1 MKRGHTIQL
10 LALLAWLG
18 PSLAFAQTGL
28 MPPPSDRSVS
38 DFLGTMFGELVRMAG
53 GTATGGDSFG
63 PIVAQFNE
71 AVLLLGA
78 ILLAYTLVAGTMQTA
93 HDGEVLGKKWSSMW
107 LPLRTALGI
116 AAIVPIKGYC
126 MAQVVVMWLT
136 LQGVGIADSVWAAY
150 AQSAS
155 VNEAITVQ
163 QVSKQAAQVARVRL
177 EQRMCMMTLNSENQ
191 RAQNEAAAR
200 GETNFIVEANGV
212 VGEKVMGDAGITTA
226 GSGYSDGVC
235 GSYKFPASTLVGN
248 FGGTY
253 DKAVFGDNA
262 TAKAASEA
270 MRTAH
275 ASALN
280 ALTGELD
287 AIARELYLST
297 FRASGMD
304 FGKAYATAV
313 ANYDKALAQAAQNVS
328 GMASARNEV
337 AQNASKDGWMM
348 AGAWYMKFA
357 MLQEQAHNA
366 VNQFPEVSPPNLGD
380 VSPNEKDAVKA
391 YQDRLRLALG
401 GLTDEKFGVQTQYA
415 SDKAAREGGFSMSA
429 LMHRLFSTGDISTWL
444 TNGTSDT
451 SRNPVLWAQ
460 DLGHLMLNT
469 VWGGFLG
476 ALAVI
481 TPLGTKVLG
490 NGLDLGPS
498 VMLALPVIAPLALM
512 GLGFGAMAAYY
523 LPLAPFILFF
533 GAFIGWLI
541 LVVEA
546 IIAAPLWAAMH
557 LAPDGDGVAGQG
569 GQGYMLVMS
578 LVLRPVL
585 MILGLVASMVLIYPI
600 GTLFNQVFAAVF
612 GMTNGNNLVGVF
624 GLFALFSIYTMT
636 MVAMIHKTFSLIH
649 FLPDTI
655 LRWAGGGA
663 DTVLGSNASELEHG
677 ARGGTTVIAGVA
689 QRVGHMT
696 PRGKAGGG
704 AGDTK
709 PTAKPVRPD
718 VMPEQDVPMARR
730 AKPIDVPQG
739 LEPKNE
745 GGTP

>member
-10 LALLAWLG
+10 LALLAWLV
-18 PSLAFAQTGL
+18 PSLALAQTGL

-38 DFLGTMFGELVRMAG
+38 DFLGTMFGELVRIAG
-53 GTATGGDSFG
+53 GTAMGGDAFG

-136 LQGVGIADSVWAAY
+136 LQGVGIADSVWTAY
-150 AQSAS
+150 AQTAT

-163 QVSKQAAQVARVRL
+163 QTSKQAAQVARTRL
-177 EQRMCMMTLNSENQ
+177 EQRMCMTTLNGENQ
-191 RAQNEAAAR
+191 RAQSEAAAR

-212 VGEKVMGDAGITTA
+212 VGEKAMRDAGITTA
-226 GSGYSDGVC
+226 GVGYSDGVC

-262 TAKAASEA
+262 TAKAVSEA

-287 AIARELYLST
+287 GIARELYLST

-313 ANYDKALAQAAQNVS
+313 ENYDKALAQAAQNVS

-337 AQNASKDGWMM
+337 AQNAAKDGWMM

-357 MLQEQAHNA
+357 MLQEQAYNA
-366 VNQFPEVSPPNLGD
+366 VNQFPEVSPPNLAD
-380 VSPNEKDAVKA
+380 VSPTEKDAVKA
-391 YQDRLRLALG
+391 YQDRLRLALS

-429 LMHRLFSTGDISTWL
+429 LMHRLFSTGDISAWL

-498 VMLALPVIAPLALM
+498 VMLALPLIAPLALM

-655 LRWAGGGA
+655 LRWAGGGS

-696 PRGKAGGG
+696 PRGKVGS
-704 AGDTK
+704 GDDK
-709 PTAKPVRPD
+709 PTAKPVRPVETPVHD
-718 VMPEQDVPMARR
+718 APVARR
-730 AKPIDVPQG
+730 VKPVDVPQG
-739 LEPKNE
+739 LEANNE
-745 GGTP
+745 GGTT